1 MLAPLVQFAH
11 WPHAGLSFPL
21 QMSHKQPILLAV
33 MISRK
38 PAWQGYQLS
47 TIAQLVSDIAK
58 QALRLLEK
66 CGRGNPIF
74 SQSPH

>member
-1 MLAPLVQFAH
+1 
-11 WPHAGLSFPL
+11 
-21 QMSHKQPILLAV
+21 MSHKQPILLAV